1 MATATIAPLRVF
13 EEWESSHSLTEKQL
27 DSIALLKRHCT
38 ELPIPT
44 ELAAQSP
51 QRQEGASAEPDVLG
65 PTTGIDPPAAT
76 AGTVAGKMSEAPHT
90 TAMLTRPDKDSTVGG
105 KPASSPSSSSVL
117 TIAETIETTQQ
128 FLAWFAKVEEEMERG
143 QEDVYR
149 ACLATVRGYRDAT
162 ANILIN
168 TSHTSALLDDL
179 ETNYNFIE
187 EKTKG
192 LQISCETLLDEQT
205 HLIGVTEELS
215 AKLAYFN
222 ELDPI
227 TRMLNAPGE
236 TIVLDEKFGPMLQ
249 KLDQCLSFVM
259 QHLHYKDAEIYRMR
273 YRQCMTRSITLVKMH
288 FVNVIRGLQ
297 QDIGEK
303 LEGRQTHEPLPM
315 NMQLTLFYVKFRT
328 LASKIK
334 HLLGEIEERCN
345 EHTEY
350 LVLLRDCFTAYFVA
364 RRTLLSPFISAHIMS
379 LNASS
384 SGLLDFTESG
394 CAYMIRLCADEYQ
407 LFRQFFRLG
416 EEDIL
421 EYMER
426 IAMGLYEHLRPLIIR
441 EIKLDTL
448 SDMCQSLQSYIKTL
462 DSETETVGDS
472 GDLVHVNSSPVR
484 FVVGKILQDAQ
495 QRLAFRAETF
505 IQQELQKFRP
515 RESELRVLA
524 RGRGLPQPAEINLT
538 MGVAPVLSN
547 SLELSSARRSTGG
560 DSLYVSPLE
569 TSLSANLE
577 ASLEPAEMQ
586 GSGAFVIGKLA
597 YGGGEWYP
605 TLQRTLYVLGRLY
618 GAVPGPVFE
627 DLAQEAVDLCR
638 QSLVEAAGILSSK
651 ESQIDGQL
659 FLIKNLLMLR
669 EQTSMFDARFVR
681 KEDTLNFSD
690 MVEAFKGVV
699 RNSFRVSAMSTIG
712 DAFMVARATKVVQSY
727 ADAKDALD
735 KELRRVCE
743 DLILETAKSS
753 VEPISAFMLK
763 VSAFRLRNNSRPMS
777 SRDVL
782 KNQSFAQP
790 NQIGAIFTAFKDIAQ
805 RRLVFTV
812 SRISDYLGDKKT
824 QSVLIRII
832 RSNIVDTYQAFV
844 DIVSAEYDASTNARI
859 VSIADMTLLID
870 LACEQGLM
878 ATPALPLEKPI
889 SVSPMVRA
897 SSTEAEGVPHIEP
910 IALSTAPTTTD

>member
-1 MATATIAPLRVF
+1 MRNAP
-13 EEWESSHSLTEKQL
+13 
-27 DSIALLKRHCT
+27 
-38 ELPIPT
+38 
-44 ELAAQSP
+44 
-51 QRQEGASAEPDVLG
+51 G
-65 PTTGIDPPAAT
+65 
-76 AGTVAGKMSEAPHT
+76 
-90 TAMLTRPDKDSTVGG
+90 
-105 KPASSPSSSSVL
+105 
-117 TIAETIETTQQ
+117 
-128 FLAWFAKVEEEMERG
+128 
-143 QEDVYR
+143 
-149 ACLATVRGYRDAT
+149 RDARLDET
-162 ANILIN
+162 FGPDASRSAIRVISCAAKGMMLL
-168 TSHTSALLDDL
+168 SALLTINL
-179 ETNYNFIE
+179 IFANRIE
-187 EKTKG
+187 LT
-192 LQISCETLLDEQT
+192 Q
-205 HLIGVTEELS
+205 
-215 AKLAYFN
+215 
-222 ELDPI
+222 
-227 TRMLNAPGE
+227 
-236 TIVLDEKFGPMLQ
+236 
-249 KLDQCLSFVM
+249 
-259 QHLHYKDAEIYRMR
+259 
-273 YRQCMTRSITLVKMH
+273 VKMH

-345 EHTEY
+345 EHHEY
-350 LVLLRDCFTAYFVA
+350 LVLLRDASRLFCGATNTLESIYICAHNVSKCVII
-364 RRTLLSPFISAHIMS
+364 RTFGFYRERMCGIYGKNSNGTLR
-379 LNASS
+379 AS
-384 SGLLDFTESG
+384 
-394 CAYMIRLCADEYQ
+394 
-407 LFRQFFRLG
+407 
-416 EEDIL
+416 
-421 EYMER
+421 
-426 IAMGLYEHLRPLIIR
+426 RPLIIR

-462 DSETETVGDS
+462 DSEPKQLEI
-472 GDLVHVNSSPVR
+472 LVIWFHVNSSPVR

-859 VSIADMTLLID
+859 VSIADMT
-870 LACEQGLM
+870 C
-878 ATPALPLEKPI
+878 
-889 SVSPMVRA
+889 
-897 SSTEAEGVPHIEP
+897 
-910 IALSTAPTTTD
+910 